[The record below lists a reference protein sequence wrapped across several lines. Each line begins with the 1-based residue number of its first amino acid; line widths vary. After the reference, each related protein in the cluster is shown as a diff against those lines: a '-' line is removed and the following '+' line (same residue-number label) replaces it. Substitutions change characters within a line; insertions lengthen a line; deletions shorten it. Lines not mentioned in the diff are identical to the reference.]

1 MREKAY
7 TLQTMRAALLL
18 VFLSAQAVPAQQNVP
33 GNGPQKGPD
42 RLLREALLAQQ
53 MGDYKTAI
61 LDYQRYLKL
70 HPKVPEARANLG
82 AALAHE
88 GRYDEAISEY
98 RQALATAPGNDAIE
112 MNLGL
117 AYYKKG
123 DFEDARKVF
132 GQVQKAAPENPQ
144 IAILLGNSEVRLGQ
158 GAAAVQMLT
167 PLEEGNAANPDF
179 EFVLGSA
186 LVQTGDQ
193 RAGVERL
200 EKVAETTHDAD
211 AYLLA
216 GYTLLNLH
224 RFSPAKADL
233 QEALKLNPNLPRIYA
248 LTGMALDQTGDAA
261 AAEPDFREQLRRTP
275 EDFESNLYLGA
286 ILYKKR
292 AMEEAKSYL
301 EKAVRLDPSSQMA
314 RYEMAMWQST
324 EGQYADAAANL
335 EIVVKAVPEWLEPHV
350 ELATVYYKLHR
361 PEDGAKERA
370 IVAKIKAL
378 QQSQGPPVP

>member
-1 MREKAY
+1 MSREGYNLRA
-7 TLQTMRAALLL
+7 MRAALILIL
-18 VFLSAQAVPAQQNVP
+18 VSAWLAGAQQAE
-33 GNGPQKGPD
+33 PD
-42 RLLREALLAQQ
+42 RLIREALLAQQ
-53 MGDYKTAI
+53 LGDYKTAI

-70 HPKVPEARANLG
+70 HPQVVEARANLG

-88 GRYDEAISEY
+88 GRFDEAISEY
-98 RQALATAPGNDAIE
+98 REALVSAPGNDQIE

-123 DFEDARKVF
+123 DFADARRVF
-132 GQVQKAAPENPQ
+132 SEVQRAAPDNSQ

-158 GAAAVQMLT
+158 GAAAVKMLM
-167 PLEEGNAANPDF
+167 PLEAANATNTDF
-179 EFVLGSA
+179 EYVLGSA

-200 EKVAETTHDAD
+200 EKVAAATHDPD

-224 RFSPAKADL
+224 KFTPAKADL
-233 QEALKLNPNLPRIYA
+233 QEALALNPNLPRIYA

-261 AAEPDFREQLRRTP
+261 AAEPDFREQLKRTP
-275 EDFESNLYLGA
+275 DDFESNLYLGA

-292 AMEEAKSYL
+292 EMDEAKIYL
-301 EKAVRLDPSSQMA
+301 DRAVRLDPTSQMA
-314 RYEMAMWQST
+314 RYEMAMWENTQ
-324 EGQYADAAANL
+324 GQYSDAAANL
-335 EIVVKAVPEWLEPHV
+335 ETVVKAIPDWLEPHV

-361 PEDGAKERA
+361 PEEGAKERA

-378 QQSQGPPVP
+378 QQSEGPPTP

>member
-1 MREKAY
+1 MRV
-7 TLQTMRAALLL
+7 ALLL
-18 VFLSAQAVPAQQNVP
+18 ILFAATLVRAQQ
-33 GNGPQKGPD
+33 GEPD
-42 RLLREALLAQQ
+42 RLIREALLAQQ
-53 MGDYKTAI
+53 LGDYKTAI

-70 HPKVPEARANLG
+70 HPKMVEARANLG

-88 GRYDEAISEY
+88 GRFDEAISEY
-98 RQALATAPGNDAIE
+98 REALVSAPGNDQIE

-123 DFEDARKVF
+123 DFADARRVF
-132 GQVQKAAPENPQ
+132 GEVQKAAPDNSQ

-158 GAAAVQMLT
+158 GAAAVKMLM
-167 PLEEGNAANPDF
+167 PLEAANANNTDF
-179 EFVLGSA
+179 EYVLGSA

-200 EKVAETTHDAD
+200 EKVAEATHDPD

-224 RFSPAKADL
+224 KFTSAKADL
-233 QEALKLNPNLPRIYA
+233 EKALTLNPNLPRIYA

-261 AAEPDFREQLRRTP
+261 AAEPDFREQLKHTP
-275 EDFESNLYLGA
+275 EDFESNLYLGS

-292 AMEEAKSYL
+292 EMDEAKIYL
-301 EKAVRLDPSSQMA
+301 DKAVNLDPTSQMA
-314 RYEMAMWQST
+314 KYEMAMWEST
-324 EGQYADAAANL
+324 QGQYADAAANL
-335 EIVVKAVPEWLEPHV
+335 ETVVKAIPDWLEPHV

-361 PEDGAKERA
+361 PTEGAQERA

-378 QQSQGPPVP
+378 QQSEGPPTP